1 ERQSTGADA
10 SARKSD
16 AVDFRN
22 RHDANCNGGS
32 ARVYLPFEPI
42 ASLFV
47 QRLRVVDTVD
57 LHTGRENNRS
67 GDDGTGERSHTD
79 FVNAGDV
86 LDACFPEQP
95 FEVQHGIQT
104 IPFLFLFLVPLRQDL
119 VKTTGPGA
127 GITLQTA
134 KDRR

>member
-1 ERQSTGADA
+1 MHGADA
-10 SARKSD
+10 SAINID
-16 AVDFRN
+16 AVDFLN
-22 RHDANCNGGS
+22 LHDANCNGGS
-32 ARVYLPFEPI
+32 ARVYLPLEPI
-42 ASLFV
+42 ASRFV
-47 QRLRVVDTVD
+47 ERLRVVDAVD
-57 LHTGRENNRS
+57 LHTARENNRS

-79 FVNAGDV
+79 FVNSGDV
-86 LDACFPEQP
+86 LDAGFPEQP

-119 VKTTGPGA
+119 VKTPGAGA